1 MTIAIYPGTFD
12 PITCG
17 HVDLVKRSTHI
28 FSKIIV
34 AVAKDTRKA
43 TIFTYKERL
52 DLAKEALKG
61 VPRIEVLP
69 FVGLLVNFANRQK
82 AKVILRGLRA
92 VSDFEYEL
100 QLADVNQHLDPSL
113 ETLFSIP
120 SDQYSYISSSMVREI
135 ASLGGD
141 ISKFVP
147 KNVAKAL
154 TKFYQ
159 RS

>member
-17 HVDLVKRSTHI
+17 HIDLIKRSTRI
-28 FSKIIV
+28 FSEVVV
-34 AVAKDTRKA
+34 AVAKDTRKT
-43 TIFTYKERL
+43 TIFSCDERVK
-52 DLAKEALKG
+52 LAKEALQD
-61 VPRIEVLP
+61 VPNVKVLP
-69 FVGLLVNFANRQK
+69 FSGLLVNFAKEQNG
-82 AKVILRGLRA
+82 KVILRGLRA

-100 QLADVNQHLDPSL
+100 QLADVNRHLDASL

-141 ISKFVP
+141 ISRFVP
-147 KNVAKAL
+147 ENVAQAL
-154 TKFYQ
+154 AKFYK
-159 RS
+159 S